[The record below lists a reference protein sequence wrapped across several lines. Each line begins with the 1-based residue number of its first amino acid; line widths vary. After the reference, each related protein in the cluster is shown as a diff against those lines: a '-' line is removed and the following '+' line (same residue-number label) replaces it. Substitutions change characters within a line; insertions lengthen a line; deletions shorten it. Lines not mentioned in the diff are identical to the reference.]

1 MNPIQML
8 QNFIARGLSPQKI
21 VEQMAGNNPM
31 MANLIKMVNSGDTNG
46 VENFAR
52 NMFKEK
58 EETLIKS
65 FLNLEVSLNRLL

>member
-8 QNFIARGLSPQKI
+8 QNFIMKGFSPQKI
-21 VEQMAGNNPM
+21 VEQMAGSNPM
-31 MANLIKMVNSGDTNG
+31 MSTLIKMANAGDTSG

-58 EETLIKS
+58 GRDFDKEFSEFRSK
-65 FLNLEVSLNRLL
+65 FK

>member
-8 QNFIARGLSPQKI
+8 QNFIMKGFSPQKI
-21 VEQMAGNNPM
+21 VEQIAGSNPM
-31 MANLIKMVNSGDTNG
+31 MSNLMKMANAGDTSG

-58 EETLIKS
+58 GRDFDKEFSEFRSK
-65 FLNLEVSLNRLL
+65 FK

>member
-8 QNFIARGLSPQKI
+8 QNFIKRGLSPQKI

-31 MANLIKMVNSGDTNG
+31 MANLIKMVNSGNTSG

-58 EETLIKS
+58 GRDFDKEFSEFRSK
-65 FLNLEVSLNRLL
+65 FK

>member
-1 MNPIQML
+1 MNPMQML

-21 VEQMAGNNPM
+21 VEQIAGNNPM
-31 MANLIKMVNSGDTNG
+31 MVNLIKMVNSGNTSG

-58 EETLIKS
+58 GRDFDKEFSEFRSK
-65 FLNLEVSLNRLL
+65 FK

>member
-1 MNPIQML
+1 MNPMQML
-8 QNFIARGLSPQKI
+8 QNFIMKGLSPQKI

-31 MANLIKMVNSGDTNG
+31 MANLIKMASSGNKSG

-58 EETLIKS
+58 GRDFDKEFSEFRSK
-65 FLNLEVSLNRLL
+65 FK